1 MLLLAHWRCASAH
14 HWLVVVSEPNRG
26 VDSPANC
33 SAVDFVGNSSS
44 LALDV
49 AGDELEYEMADFHA
63 LAAAAFVEVAAERAA
78 FGWHAFVAAFAVI
91 GQV

>member
-49 AGDELEYEMADFHA
+49 VGDELGYEMADFHA
-63 LAAAAFVEVAAERAA
+63 LFAAFVGVAAERVA

>member
-1 MLLLAHWRCASAH
+1 M
-14 HWLVVVSEPNRG
+14 SEPNRG
-26 VDSPANC
+26 VDSPANY

-49 AGDELEYEMADFHA
+49 VGDELGYEMADFHA
-63 LAAAAFVEVAAERAA
+63 LAAAAFVGVAAERVA